1 MIRKIYKYISDA
13 LMRRRYLKL
22 YHRLFWFYAERYSTA
37 DEAGIN
43 AAEAFEWLT
52 LNEWPEWAKLN
63 LHEFLLPK

>member
-13 LMRRRYLKL
+13 LLRRRYRKL
-22 YHRLFWFYAERYSTA
+22 YHRLFWFYAEKYSTA

-63 LHEFLLPK
+63 LPEFYQLK